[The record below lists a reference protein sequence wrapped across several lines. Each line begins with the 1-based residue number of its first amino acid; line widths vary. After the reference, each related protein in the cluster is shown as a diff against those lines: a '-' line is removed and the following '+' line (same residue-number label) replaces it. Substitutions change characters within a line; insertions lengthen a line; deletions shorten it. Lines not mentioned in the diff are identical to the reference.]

1 LYRISWFVHRTDR
14 ASTPFAIYH
23 RGVGAR
29 TIRKQDDSVRRRQ
42 VRQENLTLWKII
54 GALAIPMLLA
64 FVLVAMDM
72 RSDLD
77 ELKSSG
83 QMDDQGAVPIG
94 WSELEGRHEPS
105 AAHEPASWEVQRK
118 VRMIGYMMDG
128 YRPSRDGVKISM
140 FVLLPEA
147 GQFLHPAHRI
157 PSQMVEVWPTHP
169 TIFQYRELVWATG
182 ILNQTIVNAADGRAA
197 YAMSDADVQPA
208 SERDIGKWFHP

>member
-1 LYRISWFVHRTDR
+1 MQ
-14 ASTPFAIYH
+14 FAIYH

-29 TIRKQDDSVRRRQ
+29 TIRRRDEAVRRRQ
-42 VRQENLTLWKII
+42 ARQETLTLWKII
-54 GALAIPMLLA
+54 AALATPMLLA

-83 QMDDQGAVPIG
+83 QADSNGAIPVG
-94 WSELEGRHEPS
+94 WAELEGRSDS
-105 AAHEPASWEVQRK
+105 AVQHAPLWEGLR

-128 YRPSRDGVKISM
+128 YKPSRDGEQVNM

-157 PSQMVEVWPTHP
+157 PNQMVEVRPLHSVA
-169 TIFQYRELVWATG
+169 FRFRQLVWASGT
-182 ILNQTIVNAADGRAA
+182 LNHTTARRGDEKAA
-197 YAMSDADVQPA
+197 YAMSEAEVVPA
-208 SERDIGKWFHP
+208 SERDISKWFHP